1 MENGYKTFVKQLW
14 MSKRMPSLPQ
24 GVLRQRIK
32 SQEAKDTCVKIIA
45 NIRSCVHFITT
56 GLRSI
61 RSVLQL
67 LSFSPISFKPTKI
80 SAGLTLR
87 GALCQHKI
95 GGPSNPPTL
104 LPSPYHPLTF
114 PSPPS
119 YLPLPSLPPPFPF
132 PSLPL
137 EVGPLNIARRSG
149 AEPQRKSNLVHFSL

>member
-1 MENGYKTFVKQLW
+1 
-14 MSKRMPSLPQ
+14 MPSLPQ

-87 GALCQHKI
+87 GALCQHKM

-119 YLPLPSLPPPFPF
+119 PF